1 MGIDTII
8 FIVIGIIIVL
18 VEGLITGF
26 GISLIVVG
34 KKLKRYNSITDVAEF
49 NLSKF
54 SERNLH
60 YIEKQDLYIR

>member
-1 MGIDTII
+1 MGIDTIL
-8 FIVIGIIIVL
+8 FIVVVIIIVL

-26 GISLIVVG
+26 GIALVIVG
-34 KKLKRYNSITDVAEF
+34 KKLRRYNSITDVAEF

-60 YIEKQDLYIR
+60 YIENRDLYIR

>member
-1 MGIDTII
+1 MGMDTIL
-8 FIVIGIIIVL
+8 FIVVGIIIVL

-26 GISLIVVG
+26 GIALVIVG
-34 KKLKRYNSITDVAEF
+34 KKLRRYNSITDVAEF

-60 YIEKQDLYIR
+60 YIENRDLYIR

>member
-1 MGIDTII
+1 MGIDTIL
-8 FIVIGIIIVL
+8 FIVVGIIIVL

-26 GISLIVVG
+26 GIALVIVG
-34 KKLKRYNSITDVAEF
+34 KKLRRYNSITDVAEF

-60 YIEKQDLYIR
+60 YIENRDLYIR

>member
-8 FIVIGIIIVL
+8 FIAVGIIIVL

-26 GISLIVVG
+26 GIALVIVG
-34 KKLKRYNSITDVAEF
+34 KKLRRYNSITDVAEF

-60 YIEKQDLYIR
+60 YIENRDLYIR